1 MWHIHSVEYYA
12 TAKEIIIRKSS
23 GQWMEPE
30 IIFLN
35 EVTRFKE
42 ANAACSLS
50 SGTLN
55 FKPSDVSI

>member
-1 MWHIHSVEYYA
+1 MWHIDSMEYYT
-12 TAKEIIIRKSS
+12 TAKKILIRKSS

-30 IIFLN
+30 IILLN

-42 ANAACSLS
+42 TNAACSLS